1 MVKKV
6 VVVGDYGY
14 VDGGATRIAQDT
26 AIYLKNAGLDVIYF
40 CCVAP
45 VSDELTNCGIK
56 TVCLNQTDIL
66 REKNR
71 VKGVFRGLNNKKAYK
86 AFKELLSTL
95 NPAETIVHVHGWT
108 KAVSSSIFKAVKKM
122 NFKTVITAHDYFLIC
137 PNGGL
142 YNYVKQE
149 ICSLK
154 PMSFKCKTC
163 NCDVRSYPQKL
174 FRLLRQKKQ
183 NKNILKN
190 KDLNY
195 IFISKFSQ
203 NEFEKRYDKIKDKH
217 KYYLPNPVAF
227 PENRER
233 VKCEEN
239 SEYFFIGRLDK
250 GKGIEIFCEAVKKT
264 NVSATVI
271 GNSELYQK
279 LKENYPQIK
288 FVGWKTKSEIDFY
301 LKKARCLIFPSLWY
315 ETFGLVPL
323 ETMAYGVP
331 VICTSTCASSDY
343 IQDGKTGFL
352 CSGNVNSVAEI
363 IEKTKDN
370 EIIKSTSCC
379 VFETFDDK
387 TFSKNRYTEKL
398 IDIYNEILR

>member
-1 MVKKV
+1 MIKKV

-14 VDGGATRIAQDT
+14 VDGGATKIAQDT

-45 VSDELTNCGIK
+45 ISDELTNCGIK
-56 TVCLNQTDIL
+56 VVCLNQSDIAN
-66 REKNR
+66 EKNR
-71 VKGVFRGLNNKKAYK
+71 VKGVLRGLNNKKAYR
-86 AFKELLSTL
+86 AFKELLSSL
-95 NPAETIVHVHGWT
+95 NPAETVVHVHGWT

-122 NFKTVITAHDYFLIC
+122 NFKTAITVHDYFLIC

-142 YNYVKQE
+142 YNYVKKE
-149 ICSLK
+149 ICTLK

-163 NCDVRSYPQKL
+163 NCDARSYPQKL
-174 FRLLRQKKQ
+174 FRVLRQKRQ

-203 NEFEKRYDKIKDKH
+203 NEFEKRYDKIDENH
-217 KYYLPNPVAF
+217 KYFLPNPITF

-233 VKCEEN
+233 IKCENN
-239 SEYFFIGRLDK
+239 SEYLFIGRLAK
-250 GKGIEIFCEAVKKT
+250 EKGIEIFCEAVKKA

-271 GNSELYQK
+271 GSGELKNK
-279 LKENYPQIK
+279 LEDNYPQIK
-288 FVGWKTKSEIDFY
+288 FIGWKSKNEMDEY
-301 LKKARCLIFPSLWY
+301 LQKARCLIFPSLWY
-315 ETFGLVPL
+315 ETFGLVTL
-323 ETMAYGVP
+323 ETMAYGIP
-331 VICTSTCASSDY
+331 VICTSACASSDF

-352 CSGNVNSVAEI
+352 CSGNVNSLAES

-370 EIIKSTSCC
+370 EIIKNTSYC

-387 TFSKNRYTEKL
+387 KFSKKQYAENL
-398 IDIYNEILR
+398 INIYNEILK